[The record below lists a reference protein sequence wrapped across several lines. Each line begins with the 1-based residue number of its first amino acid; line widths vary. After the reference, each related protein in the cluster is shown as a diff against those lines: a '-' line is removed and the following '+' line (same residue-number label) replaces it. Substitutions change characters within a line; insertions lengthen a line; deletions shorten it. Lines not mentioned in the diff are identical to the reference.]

1 MTSPWDPSQ
10 WGNDLSSGVNAVG
23 NWIGG
28 NGTNPGALGTGQYQV
43 PQYNIDQSKFASPY
57 GDQGQQWN
65 TGQNDMLGRSNQGAP
80 QLGNASTYGA
90 ATSQGPNLG
99 QYNQA
104 YGAQSG
110 LANQYAQMAAGH
122 GPSMANVQ
130 AQQQGQQNLQA
141 QLAAAGASS
150 GSSNPALAGY
160 NVGQQAGQIQNQTN
174 QNAVMGRTAEE
185 MGALGA
191 EGSLYGQQAGE
202 AAGVAGM
209 GMQNNQFNAAQQ
221 NQAGQFNAGAQNQFS
236 MQNQGAQLQQ
246 NQMNNQMLGAYT
258 GNEQGAMNTGAQMG
272 MQGQQLGV
280 QNNQGYGQSQSGA
293 YSSSAGN
300 LAGLWKSGGMGSNLM
315 TAFGGLFA

>member
-1 MTSPWDPSQ
+1 MGNLFDPSS
-10 WGNDLSSGVNAVG
+10 WGSSISQGINAVG
-23 NWIGG
+23 NWWGG

-43 PQYNIDQSKFASPY
+43 PPYTINQDAFNTQIQDQLGGQANNWQ
-57 GDQGQQWN
+57 QGQQ
-65 TGQNDMLGRSNQGAP
+65 GMLGRSNQGAP

-90 ATSQGPNLG
+90 AASQGPNLG

-191 EGSLYGQQAGE
+191 QGNIYGQQAGE
-202 AAGVAGM
+202 AAGMAGM
-209 GMQNNQFNAAQQ
+209 GQQNN
-221 NQAGQFNAGAQNQFS
+221 QFNAGAQNQFS
-236 MQNQGAQLQQ
+236 MSNQNAQLQQ
-246 NQMNNQMLGAYT
+246 NQMNNQMLGQYT
-258 GNEQGAMNTGAQMG
+258 QNEQQALNAQQQGAMA
-272 MQGQQLGV
+272 GQQLGV
-280 QNNQGYGQSQSGA
+280 QNAQGYGANQAGA
-293 YSSSAGN
+293 YASSAGN
-300 LAGLWKSGGMGSNLM
+300 LSKLWGQGGMGSNGMMALG
-315 TAFGGLFA
+315 ALFA